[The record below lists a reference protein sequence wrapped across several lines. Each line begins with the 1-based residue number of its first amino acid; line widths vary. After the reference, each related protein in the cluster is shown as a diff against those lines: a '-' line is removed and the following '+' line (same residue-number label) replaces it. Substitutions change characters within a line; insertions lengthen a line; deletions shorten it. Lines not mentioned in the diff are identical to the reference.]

1 MMLSVLHPGVT
12 SLALIYS
19 SQLNLFEQFLT
30 QAVSGIDSTSITS
43 GMQNVGYV
51 ILVVGFLWQVYQSAL
66 HGGDVRGL
74 GAGLIKYVATAVVVM
89 NYHAVFTTVNQ
100 GFVNAGNWISN
111 ASGGLNLLDNWR
123 TDIQTQFSQIGFQ
136 NLWGLV
142 TGSAAGLIDA
152 LLIIVAYLLYPLVIV
167 IFGFFYILYPT
178 FAAPRRKAADGPTED
193 TQEAIDASAQ
203 MSLPESALGAS
214 AEPKSEDTA
223 QPGHIIVPE
232 NTKGWSYRRL
242 FANHLKGARRIT
254 VNDPYV
260 RVFFQ
265 ARNVMEFLQV
275 VHEIV
280 PEGDE
285 VAVELVTQQD
295 RETPSRQEENLNQM
309 VSAFAGSRVVFSW
322 KFDSSPNFHARSI
335 ATDTGWKITIDR
347 GLDIFQRFETGPF
360 SLEQAIQEARLTR
373 GAEVTYLRV

>member
-167 IFGFFYILYPT
+167 IF
-178 FAAPRRKAADGPTED
+178 
-193 TQEAIDASAQ
+193 
-203 MSLPESALGAS
+203 
-214 AEPKSEDTA
+214 
-223 QPGHIIVPE
+223 
-232 NTKGWSYRRL
+232 
-242 FANHLKGARRIT
+242 
-254 VNDPYV
+254 
-260 RVFFQ
+260 
-265 ARNVMEFLQV
+265 
-275 VHEIV
+275 
-280 PEGDE
+280 
-285 VAVELVTQQD
+285 
-295 RETPSRQEENLNQM
+295 
-309 VSAFAGSRVVFSW
+309 
-322 KFDSSPNFHARSI
+322 
-335 ATDTGWKITIDR
+335 
-347 GLDIFQRFETGPF
+347 
-360 SLEQAIQEARLTR
+360 
-373 GAEVTYLRV
+373 